1 MKKALLF
8 SCFAIFLLGCSE
20 REEIAT
26 KEKVESVSLED
37 KSLEVKKQKIY
48 KASVQNEST
57 IQDFLVVKVFNKST
71 GETKEVC
78 TKGNFLS
85 GAIHLEYGFDYTE
98 KGVARVK
105 EIILN
110 SKDRTF
116 ELSDEKALNNIGFN
130 DYSKE
135 ELKTM
140 ESRVEAGSYTYRSDK
155 EMTMLAHILFNKGIK
170 SSESS
175 CWGGELEFEKE

>member
-8 SCFAIFLLGCSE
+8 SCFSIFLLGCSE
-20 REEIAT
+20 REEIST
-26 KEKVESVSLED
+26 KEKVKSVSVEN
-37 KSLEVKKQKIY
+37 KSLEGTKLKIY
-48 KASVQNEST
+48 KAAVLNESN
-57 IQDFLVVKVFNKST
+57 IQDFVVVKVYNKST

-85 GAIHLEYGFDYTE
+85 GAIHQEYGLDYSE
-98 KGVARVK
+98 KGEAKVK
-105 EIILN
+105 EILLN
-110 SKDRTF
+110 PMNRTF

-130 DYSKE
+130 GYTEE
-135 ELKTM
+135 ELKTL
-140 ESRVEAGSYTYRSDK
+140 ESRVKAGNYTYRNDK
-155 EMTMLAHILFNKGIK
+155 EMTMLAHILFNKGIR

>member
-20 REEIAT
+20 SEEIST
-26 KEKVESVSLED
+26 KEKVESVSVED
-37 KSLEVKKQKIY
+37 KSLEDTKQMIY
-48 KASVQNEST
+48 KAAVLNEST
-57 IQDFLVVKVFNKST
+57 IQDFVVVKVFNKST

-85 GAIHLEYGFDYTE
+85 GAIHQEYGLDYSKE
-98 KGVARVK
+98 GEARVK
-105 EIILN
+105 EILLN
-110 SKDRTF
+110 SKNRTF
-116 ELSDEKALNNIGFN
+116 ELSGENALNNIGFN
-130 DYSKE
+130 DYTEE
-135 ELKTM
+135 ELRTL
-140 ESRVEAGSYTYRSDK
+140 ESRVEAGSYTYRNDK

-175 CWGGELEFEKE
+175 CWGGELEYEKE